1 MSSKCSAE
9 KGMKNQG
16 PAIPACPTMALPSQ
30 QTHFLNRSGTF
41 SAQADTILTAS
52 CCSSVTLLLPCATA
66 RCLLPTS
73 QLHSAQGHRG
83 HPAPPSPVP
92 PASAWRVWAQS
103 TELTWDGRTLSP
115 RTLLLDGPSNFVSH
129 HREPGM
135 DRRAARGSQLPQD
148 CIPLHSWKEKFTEGK
163 KEELR
168 ALLHAYR

>member
-16 PAIPACPTMALPSQ
+16 PAIPACPTMTLSSQ
-30 QTHFLNRSGTF
+30 QTHF
-41 SAQADTILTAS
+41 LTAS

-92 PASAWRVWAQS
+92 LASAWRMWAQS
-103 TELTWDGRTLSP
+103 TELTGGGRTLST
-115 RTLLLDGPSNFVSH
+115 RTLLLDGLSNFVSH

-135 DRRAARGSQLPQD
+135 NRRAARGSQLPQD
-148 CIPLHSWKEKFTEGK
+148 CISLHSWKEKFTEGK